1 MALLNSE
8 YHPNQSLQKCC
19 RREKYLKNDLNQYIT
34 REYQKLDSEMEQRE
48 FLERMRFLM
57 MAKDKDFSD
66 YYSTRNLARN
76 EFYSV
81 MDTLYELNNLCMLSE
96 FIHQNRQILFQEVN
110 EGLESQK
117 LPDFTEICRF
127 GKDTM
132 LSRMFQVMQEFHNNE
147 GMVSEDVTYIAPE
160 HRLKI
165 YAASA
170 QKGRREVPQIVLQG
184 NWVENWGFTVG
195 STIRVE
201 CHQNKLV
208 ILKE

>member
-1 MALLNSE
+1 MKS
-8 YHPNQSLQKCC
+8 
-19 RREKYLKNDLNQYIT
+19 DLNQYIT

-48 FLERMRFLM
+48 FIERIRFLM

-66 YYSTRNLARN
+66 YYSTRNLART

-96 FIHQNRQILFQEVN
+96 FIHQNRQILFREVN
-110 EGLESQK
+110 EGIESQK
-117 LPDFTEICRF
+117 LPDFTEICRL

-132 LSRMFQVMQEFHNNE
+132 LSRMFQVMQEFHNN
-147 GMVSEDVTYIAPE
+147 GGGVSGDALYIAPE

-165 YAASA
+165 YAASTP
-170 QKGRREVPQIVLQG
+170 KGREVPQIVLQG
-184 NWVENWGFTVG
+184 NWVEKWGFSVG